1 MSVIIVTGAGGLIGA
16 QTVRHFAGSADIIVG
31 VDNDMRAY
39 FFGDEASTAW
49 SVKSHQEQ
57 IPN

>member
-16 QTVRHFAGSADIIVG
+16 QTVRHFAKSADIIVG

-39 FFGDEASTAW
+39 FFGEESSTAW
-49 SVKSHQEQ
+49 A
-57 IPN
+57 